1 MQTLSPEKILAVWEA
16 GRDQHEIDRALTLLA
31 AATPGVNRDELASL
45 TIGERDTRLLHLRA
59 AHFGAAATGVS
70 VCPECATRIEFPVD
84 TSTFTSRLRQ
94 PSNGETADGR
104 VPFRLPNSHDL
115 AEVANAT
122 DEAEGLQ
129 RLIARCVTDISVAG
143 APPQSRQLSPDAL
156 DAIGRAMLQADPA
169 AEITLALACPDC
181 GARWQIPFD
190 VADFFWQEV
199 ADQAKRLLR
208 EIDVL
213 ARTYGW
219 SEREILDL
227 PAQRR
232 RTYLELIEA

>member
-31 AATPGVNRDELASL
+31 AATPGVNRAELASL

-70 VCPECATRIEFPVD
+70 ECPECATRIEFPVD
-84 TSTFTSRLRQ
+84 TSAFTSRLRQ
-94 PSNGETADGR
+94 TSNGETADGR
-104 VPFRLPNSHDL
+104 VPFRLPNSRDL

-122 DEAEGLQ
+122 DAAEGLQ
-129 RLIARCVTDISVAG
+129 RLIARCVTDTSVECG
-143 APPQSRQLSPDAL
+143 PQSRQLSPNAL
-156 DAIGRAMLQADPA
+156 DAIGHAMLQADPA

-190 VADFFWQEV
+190 VADFFWQEI